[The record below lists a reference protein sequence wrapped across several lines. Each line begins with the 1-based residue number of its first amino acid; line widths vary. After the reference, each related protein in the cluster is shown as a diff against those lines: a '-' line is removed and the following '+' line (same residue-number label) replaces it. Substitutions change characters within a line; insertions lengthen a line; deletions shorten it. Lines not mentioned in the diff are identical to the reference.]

1 MDFIEALP
9 KVHGKSVI
17 LTVVDRFSKAAHFIP
32 LGHPY
37 TSTSV
42 AHAFF
47 AEIVRLHGIPASI
60 VSDRDSVFTC
70 AFWQE
75 LFALAGVKLK
85 MSSAFH
91 PQSDG
96 QSEATNKIIAMYL
109 RCLTGD
115 RPRQWLEWLP
125 WAEFCYNSSYQQAIK
140 TSPFELVYGRPP
152 PSVRSY
158 APGEAKLPAVEKALK
173 DRDDFLAEVKDRLE
187 QAQHHYKAVYDRS
200 HRPVE
205 FEPGQWVW
213 LRLLHRPVAS
223 LQVKG
228 RGKLG
233 PKFFG
238 PYQVLQRVGKVA
250 YKLALPAG
258 ARIHDVFHVGL
269 LKPFYGEQPLQPPA
283 LPPLQNGRVLCNLR
297 RCSKAGWLGGVVRSW
312 FAGRGCHRLSRPGWI
327 SMILFSS
334 TLTFSSRTSCFPR
347 EGEMLCMASHLADA
361 RETGELV
368 AKQSS

>member
-1 MDFIEALP
+1 
-9 KVHGKSVI
+9 
-17 LTVVDRFSKAAHFIP
+17 
-32 LGHPY
+32 
-37 TSTSV
+37 
-42 AHAFF
+42 
-47 AEIVRLHGIPASI
+47 
-60 VSDRDSVFTC
+60 VFTC

-283 LPPLQNGRVLCNLR
+283 LPPLQNGRVLVQPEKVLKGRLARGR
-297 RCSKAGWLGGVVRSW
+297 RQVLVRWKGAPPSESAWVDLDDFVQQYPGEAARPRVVMSW
-312 FAGRGCHRLSRPGWI
+312 FAGRGRHRLSRPGWI
-327 SMILFSS
+327 SMILFTS
-334 TLTFSSRTSCFPR
+334 TLTFSSRTSCFPGR
-347 EGEMLCMASHLADA
+347 ERCYVWRHIWQTPE
-361 RETGELV
+361 
-368 AKQSS
+368 KQGSW